1 MRAME
6 YLQSSKQIKKMFG
19 FEFWAYIQ
27 DGSDF
32 IEMGWPISMFIRI
45 TTLMKA

>member
-1 MRAME
+1 MKAME
-6 YLQSSKQIKKMFG
+6 YLQSSKQIKKKMFE

-32 IEMGWPISMFIRI
+32 I
-45 TTLMKA
+45 

>member
-1 MRAME
+1 MKVME
-6 YLQSSKQIKKMFG
+6 YLQNPKQVKKMFA

-32 IEMGWPISMFIRI
+32 I
-45 TTLMKA
+45 

>member
-1 MRAME
+1 M
-6 YLQSSKQIKKMFG
+6 QSGEENERDGISPKLKTNKGMFG

-32 IEMGWPISMFIRI
+32 I
-45 TTLMKA
+45 